1 MKVLHICSDYSNQ
14 ELYKQMILQISK
26 EKFDQVVFVPVRSVK
41 EINKNNINNNNSIQI
56 IYEHILKKYH
66 RLLFNLKISQI
77 TKKISETVDLCN
89 IGIIH
94 SHFLFSDGAVALK
107 LKRKYNI
114 PYIVAVRNTDVNV
127 FFKYMLH
134 LRNQGLNILLN
145 AEHIIF
151 LTPSYVNIVVNN
163 YVPSKFKKEIEQKI
177 VIIPNGLN
185 EFWLRNKAIKTKKK
199 KDLLSVLYV
208 GDFTPN
214 KNVISII
221 EAIEQLKKEGINI
234 KLNLVGGGGPDSK
247 LVIDR
252 LKICDNKVIQY
263 FARTS
268 IKEELLNYFNDNDI
282 FVMPS
287 FKETFGIVY
296 LEAMSQ
302 GLPIIYTKGQGVDGY
317 FQRDSP
323 GYAVNPYNI
332 NDIKQKILLAF
343 DNIEELSINSLLH
356 INAFSWDIISKKYRS
371 LYDSISNKSKV

>member
-1 MKVLHICSDYSNQ
+1 
-14 ELYKQMILQISK
+14 
-26 EKFDQVVFVPVRSVK
+26 VRRVK
-41 EINKNNINNNNSIQI
+41 EINKNNIYNNNSIRI

-66 RLLFNLKISQI
+66 RLLFNLKISQL
-77 TKKISETVDLCN
+77 TKRISETADLCN

-94 SHFLFSDGAVALK
+94 SHFLFSDGAVALE

-127 FFKYMLH
+127 FFKYMFH
-134 LRNQGLNILLN
+134 LRNKGLNILLN

-163 YVPSKFKKEIEQKI
+163 YVPSQYKKVIEQKI

-208 GDFTPN
+208 GNFTPN

-234 KLNLVGGGGPDSK
+234 KLNLVGGGGPNSK
-247 LVIDR
+247 KVVDR
-252 LKICDNKVIQY
+252 LNTCDNKVIKH
-263 FARTS
+263 FVHTS
-268 IKEELLNYFNDNDI
+268 KKEDLLNYYNDNDI

-287 FKETFGIVY
+287 FKETFGIVF

-317 FQRDSP
+317 FQHDSP
-323 GYAVNPYNI
+323 GYAVNSKNI
-332 NDIKQKILLAF
+332 NDLKQKIMLAF
-343 DNIEELSINSLLH
+343 DNIEKLSSNSLLH
-356 INAFSWDIISKKYRS
+356 INAFSWDIISKKYCA
-371 LYDSISNKSKV
+371 LYDTIANES